1 MKIVAFI
8 VGFAAIA
15 AVVAPRIAAG
25 DSEPIGAEASLYM
38 FGLFLIVLCTPSF
51 AMSSARRS
59 IPAAALVA
67 ASFGAICSGI
77 FYGVLALVFPALPLG
92 VAVLVSGIGAVAT
105 SATLPR
111 LFRPV
116 PNNSF
121 KPKPL
126 RGSA

>member
-15 AVVAPRIAAG
+15 VVVAPRIAAG
-25 DSEPIGAEASLYM
+25 DAEPAGAETSLYM
-38 FGLFLIVLCTPSF
+38 FGLFLIVLCTPLFSV
-51 AMSSARRS
+51 SSARRS
-59 IPAAALVA
+59 IPAVALVA
-67 ASFGAICSGI
+67 ALIGAICSGV
-77 FYGVLALVFPALPLG
+77 FYGVLALVFPALSLG
-92 VAVLVSGIGAVAT
+92 VAVLVSGISAVAT